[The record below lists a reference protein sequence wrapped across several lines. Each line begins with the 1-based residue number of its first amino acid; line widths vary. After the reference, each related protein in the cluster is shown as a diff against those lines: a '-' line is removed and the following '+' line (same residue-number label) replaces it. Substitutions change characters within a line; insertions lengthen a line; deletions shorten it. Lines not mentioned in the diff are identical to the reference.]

1 MKKSNFFWVSYA
13 DLMTSLFFIMLV
25 LYVVSFAILQS
36 KQSDLEVQAQQLE
49 KIKNVQK
56 AIENLDT
63 TYYHFDA
70 ENKRYKLNIDVLFN
84 PNSSNIHDLPQETRL
99 ELAKAGNK
107 LYDKVKS
114 IIDTS
119 KTIDYLLIIEG
130 NAQRSSDN
138 WKVSPDNGY
147 ILSYRRS
154 LSLFNYWKEMGYDF
168 RNLGSQCEVIIA
180 GSGYFSQS
188 RDVIDEFKNRKFTIQ
203 VTSKVGKFLNNKEEP
218 VKKKTIKDKSILDK
232 LFNIKN
238 EL

>member
-1 MKKSNFFWVSYA
+1 MKKSGFFWVSYA

-25 LYVVSFAILQS
+25 LYVISFTILQS
-36 KQSDLEVQAQQLE
+36 KQGDLKAQAQQLE

-63 TYYHFDA
+63 TYFQFDA

-84 PNSSNIHDLPQETRL
+84 PNSSKISDLSQSTRL
-99 ELAKAGNK
+99 ELAKAGSK

-130 NAQRSSDN
+130 NAQRFGDN
-138 WKVSPDNGY
+138 WKSNPDNGY
-147 ILSYRRS
+147 ILSYKRS
-154 LSLFNYWKEMGYDF
+154 LSLFNYWKEMGFDF
-168 RNLGSQCEVIIA
+168 RELGGQCEVIIA

-188 RDVIDEFKNRKFTIQ
+188 RDTLNEFRNRKFTIQ
-203 VTSKVGKFLNNKEEP
+203 VTSKVGKFLQEKRQKLP
-218 VKKKTIKDKSILDK
+218 DDIKKKKQGFFNK
-232 LFNIKN
+232 LFN
-238 EL
+238 